1 MMSYQKLLLAIK
13 FKEAVKLLHQW
24 ESFKLMSFTDSNI
37 EHTMEEETK
46 LFGRKQKQLQ
56 EILAS
61 LLIISQEDHHLKDII
76 DAMSLELD
84 HLHEMVLKEGSI
96 NAGGKFEWV
105 DSLLVKVIFY
115 LYII

>member
-1 MMSYQKLLLAIK
+1 MMSYQKLLLTNK
-13 FKEAVKLLHQW
+13 FKGAVKILHQW
-24 ESFKLMSFTDSNI
+24 ESFKFMSFTDSNV

-61 LLIISQEDHHLKDII
+61 LLITSQEDHQLKETI
-76 DAMSLELD
+76 DTMSLRLD
-84 HLHEMVLKEGSI
+84 HLQEMVLKEGSI

-105 DSLLVKVIFY
+105 DSLLVKVF
-115 LYII
+115 L